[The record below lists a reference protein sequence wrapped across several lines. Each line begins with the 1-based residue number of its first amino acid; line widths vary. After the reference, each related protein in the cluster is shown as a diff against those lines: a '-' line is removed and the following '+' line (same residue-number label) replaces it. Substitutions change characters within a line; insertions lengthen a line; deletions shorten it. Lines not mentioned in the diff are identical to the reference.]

1 MRYKG
6 SGVSWKRFV
15 STQVLFNLI
24 EFPFVYRTIKILASM
39 EKRRCTFN
47 HEFDPSSKIKKKKKK
62 EKKMT
67 TRRTKF
73 DYFLQGNF
81 KQWIRWEAAQFP
93 FNRFPPTSINKCKI
107 EPNEWPNNIRSYDDV
122 SCPRYSNLTKEIARF
137 RITRFPCIST

>member
-1 MRYKG
+1 MYVQSRVRSFLKN
-6 SGVSWKRFV
+6 
-15 STQVLFNLI
+15 Q
-24 EFPFVYRTIKILASM
+24 E
-39 EKRRCTFN
+39 
-47 HEFDPSSKIKKKKKK
+47 KKKK

-67 TRRTKF
+67 TRKTKF

>member
-24 EFPFVYRTIKILASM
+24 EFPFVYQLRFLRRWRNEDVRSVTSSILPQKS
-39 EKRRCTFN
+39 R
-47 HEFDPSSKIKKKKKK
+47 KKKKK

-81 KQWIRWEAAQFP
+81 KQWKRHNFHSIVFLQLRSTSARS
-93 FNRFPPTSINKCKI
+93 NRTSGQTI
-107 EPNEWPNNIRSYDDV
+107 YV
-122 SCPRYSNLTKEIARF
+122 LTTMFLARDTV
-137 RITRFPCIST
+137 I

>member
-39 EKRRCTFN
+39 EKRRCTFS

-62 EKKMT
+62 RKENDDEK
-67 TRRTKF
+67 
-73 DYFLQGNF
+73 D
-81 KQWIRWEAAQFP
+81 
-93 FNRFPPTSINKCKI
+93 
-107 EPNEWPNNIRSYDDV
+107 
-122 SCPRYSNLTKEIARF
+122 
-137 RITRFPCIST
+137 